1 MYRLRRFEKLAELDP
16 IELERKLLEGSDE
29 EYLEEREESLED
41 EPLSQYTRL
50 VSDLIVEE
58 KGEMVNTSAN
68 DVVMGRV
75 CKRFDSWKQVEFNT
89 IDMMVG
95 LDLKREYNGWMRF
108 NEEAEETAAEIE
120 LAIFVVLVEELSDE
134 LSNNREMD
142 MVFC

>member
-1 MYRLRRFEKLAELDP
+1 MYRLRRFEMLAELDP

-29 EYLEEREESLED
+29 DYHEEQEESLEN

-58 KGEMVNTSAN
+58 KGEMVSSSGN
-68 DVVMGRV
+68 DVVLGRV

-95 LDLKREYNGWMRF
+95 LDLKRELNGWTRF
-108 NEEAEETAAEIE
+108 NDQVEETAAEIE
-120 LAIFVVLVEELSDE
+120 LEIFVLLVEELSDE
-134 LSNNREMD
+134 LNFD
-142 MVFC
+142 